1 MIVLLA
7 LISFLTSN
15 QSLKFSLVETGALV
29 GGVLTG
35 EEKIKKKNFL
45 SFLREKKNKRMA

>member
-7 LISFLTSN
+7 LISFLISD
-15 QSLKFSLVETGALV
+15 QSLKFSIVEAGALV

-35 EEKIKKKNFL
+35 GKEN
-45 SFLREKKNKRMA
+45 